1 MTDSAGSLKSVS
13 HQMLADMRSALN
25 SYAKSSK
32 DANDEAEEKKV
43 NTERNQITRRALS
56 DIKSNFTRINRT
68 EEDVQDAENKI
79 RQDAANTTI
88 QTVKTELRQTDALK
102 NIKTEIKKYTLPK
115 NSSTIITELKRNG
128 MHRTM
133 SPYQIA
139 DEYGLSYI
147 QAKDILDKV
156 NTDSNGFV
164 REYVFPEYSTVS
176 FKV

>member
-1 MTDSAGSLKSVS
+1 
-13 HQMLADMRSALN
+13 
-25 SYAKSSK
+25 
-32 DANDEAEEKKV
+32 
-43 NTERNQITRRALS
+43 
-56 DIKSNFTRINRT
+56 
-68 EEDVQDAENKI
+68 
-79 RQDAANTTI
+79 
-88 QTVKTELRQTDALK
+88 
-102 NIKTEIKKYTLPK
+102 
-115 NSSTIITELKRNG
+115 

>member
-1 MTDSAGSLKSVS
+1 MTESSGSLQSVS
-13 HQMLADMRSALN
+13 HQMLADMRSALF
-25 SYAKSSK
+25 SYAKNNKES
-32 DANDEAEEKKV
+32 DNETEENKV
-43 NTERNQITRRALS
+43 YTDRNQITRRALS
-56 DIKSNFTRINRT
+56 DIKSNFPRNSRT
-68 EEDVQDAENKI
+68 EEDVQDAEDKI

-88 QTVKTELRQTDALK
+88 QVENAELRQADAEK
-102 NIKTEIKKYTLPK
+102 NIKVEIKNYTLPK

-128 MHRTM
+128 MHKTM